1 MTPAGIGEGAGNATS
16 LGLSRI
22 GRRSFGRSSL
32 FPGEVAGMMRVSRRA
47 RAAAGGIALCLL
59 AGCKVLPIDEARA
72 LRERSSGAFDA
83 KRYVETIWGG
93 RAQKTL
99 SESAIPVERLRAE
112 PVDAL
117 GAAHGRR
124 AGEGSPWTFVVSG
137 EGQVERVDLG
147 QPRGTVMV
155 RTATGPVLIQAGPVV
170 SGTTIRDALPFVD
183 FDGFPDQIA
192 FAEVGSE
199 LTERAVV
206 PLRRTLGALRPGDRI
221 RFIGAARPAAG
232 DAPLVVTPVT
242 VERAG
247 GGAPAAA
254 R

>member
-1 MTPAGIGEGAGNATS
+1 MQRASGS
-16 LGLSRI
+16 LGL
-22 GRRSFGRSSL
+22 
-32 FPGEVAGMMRVSRRA
+32 AGA
-47 RAAAGGIALCLL
+47 RAAAAGVALCLL
-59 AGCKVLPIDEARA
+59 AGCKILPIDEARA

-93 RAQKTL
+93 RAQKAL
-99 SESAIPVERLRAE
+99 ADSAVPIERLRAE
-112 PVDAL
+112 PLDPL

-147 QPRGTVMV
+147 QPRGTVAV
-155 RTATGPVLIQAGPVV
+155 QTAAGLALIQAGPVV
-170 SGTTIRDALPFVD
+170 SGTTIRDALPFVA

-192 FAEVGSE
+192 FAEVGTE
-199 LTERAVV
+199 LTGRAVT
-206 PLRRTLGALRPGDRI
+206 PLRKTLGALKPGDRI
-221 RFIGAARPAAG
+221 RFMGAARPGVG
-232 DAPLVVTPVT
+232 DAPLVVTPVSI
-242 VERAG
+242 ERA

>member
-1 MTPAGIGEGAGNATS
+1 MQRALGS
-16 LGLSRI
+16 LGW
-22 GRRSFGRSSL
+22 
-32 FPGEVAGMMRVSRRA
+32 AGT
-47 RAAAGGIALCLL
+47 RAAAAGVALCLL
-59 AGCKVLPIDEARA
+59 AGCKILPIDEARA

-93 RAQKTL
+93 RAQKAL
-99 SESAIPVERLRAE
+99 ADSAIPVERLRAE
-112 PVDAL
+112 PIEQL

-147 QPRGTVMV
+147 QPRGTVV
-155 RTATGPVLIQAGPVV
+155 VQTAVGPALIQAGPVV
-170 SGTTIRDALPFVD
+170 SGTTVRDALPFVA

-192 FAEVGSE
+192 FAEVGTE
-199 LTERAVV
+199 LTERAVT
-206 PLRRTLGALRPGDRI
+206 PLRKTLGALKPGDRI
-221 RFIGAARPAAG
+221 RFLGTARPSAG